1 MKIRLIIVFASFF
14 VFACGPA
21 TQITGSWTKDNVSSM
36 GPYQKVYIAAL
47 TPNANAQNAIEN
59 NLASAARERG
69 IEAVTSK
76 QSFTRTFTKETQPAK
91 EELLDNIRAQ
101 NADAIFTVTLIN
113 KESETRYVP
122 GSTTYAPMAYG
133 PYYGRFYTYYNTMYP
148 VTYDPGYY
156 ATDKIY
162 YMESNLYD
170 ANTEEL
176 IWSAQSKTVNPANV
190 DSFARDYTE
199 AMIQEL
205 IEDGV
210 LKK

>member
-1 MKIRLIIVFASFF
+1 MKTKFLPILLTFLMFS
-14 VFACGPA
+14 CGPS
-21 TQITGSWTKDNVSSM
+21 TQITGAWTKDNISSQ
-36 GPYQKVYIAAL
+36 GPYKKVYIAAL
-47 TPNANAQNAIEN
+47 TPNVNAQDAIEN

-76 QSFTRTFTKETQPAK
+76 QSFTRTFTQDNQPSRT
-91 EELLDNIRAQ
+91 EILDNIRAQ
-101 NADAIFTVTLIN
+101 NADAIFTVTLVD

-122 GSTTYAPMAYG
+122 DNTTYAPMAYG
-133 PYYGRFYTYYNTMYP
+133 PYYGSFYSYYNTMYP
-148 VTYDPGYY
+148 ITYDPGYY

-170 ANTEEL
+170 AETEEL

-199 AMIQEL
+199 AMIMEL
-205 IEDGV
+205 VKDGV
-210 LKK
+210 LKE